1 MEGGFE
7 GQGCHLPPRPWA
19 CSFDSQAAAELSCL
33 VIHRA
38 ALCSIVAFGGSVIF
52 RVLLLNLHRVTVTRH
67 HIQPVVF
74 EVNMQPRGSMYH
86 KKP

>member
-1 MEGGFE
+1 M
-7 GQGCHLPPRPWA
+7 
-19 CSFDSQAAAELSCL
+19 
-33 VIHRA
+33 
-38 ALCSIVAFGGSVIF
+38 IF

-86 KKP
+86 KNHNGDGLLGPNSRMVVYMDPLGNWQVANVFPEASPCCSRSCGVR